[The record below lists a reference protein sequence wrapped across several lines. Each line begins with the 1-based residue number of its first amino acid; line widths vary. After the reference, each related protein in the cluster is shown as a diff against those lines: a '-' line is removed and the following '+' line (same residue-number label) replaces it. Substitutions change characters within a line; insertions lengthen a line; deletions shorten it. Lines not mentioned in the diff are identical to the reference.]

1 MSSSIEDMSDSSVMF
16 DSWTSEETEEKR
28 CLTYIWKIQNF
39 SYCIEQQGDA
49 LESPPF
55 SICASNE
62 PDWKIRLYPRGEEDT
77 HHIALYLQKLSDSL
91 FECDLELSFL
101 ASNGASLCEWEEES
115 CTFLLCSSS
124 GTSVFASRD
133 EICDTKKGT
142 FLPDDTL
149 TVCCR
154 IRTHQAITTGEYHA
168 TTQIGVNK
176 MSFTWCIEN
185 FSELLHENPNTTVTF
200 GSKMKFNFELLAG
213 KEHIKQKLM
222 LKIKPNVLLC
232 VRFCKCRIDIL
243 RDTGVNGISA
253 ESYFNFVRSSN
264 DIWQFSLN
272 TTKKYLLS
280 KNDTFLPNDILT
292 LRCIFTV
299 SVGDQLLNMDDSQTS
314 RRPFPLKDET
324 QIPHTT
330 TNNTLKDDILSMY
343 HDHKFTD
350 VVLKVGET
358 FCPAHKSILAA
369 RSGKFCDMFQNSF
382 KKEEIDLDDYKN
394 GIEILETT
402 MCQMLHFLYTDC
414 VEEIKWVEMSLLSYA
429 AKEYDIKSFKDRI
442 PSIVESRLSIFY
454 RLTISNVCEVLH
466 FVESGLKD
474 CRKVVLDF
482 FIDHDAEILQSE
494 EWEKFAE
501 CYPRHSIDILRQI
514 YLKKLS
520 K

>member
-1 MSSSIEDMSDSSVMF
+1 MSSSIEDMSDSSLMT
-16 DSWTSEETEEKR
+16 DSLTSEETEEKR

-39 SYCIEQQGDA
+39 SYCIEQQWDA

-62 PDWKIRLYPRGEEDT
+62 PEWKIRLYPRGEEDT

-101 ASNGASLCEWEEES
+101 DSNGASLCEWEEES
-115 CTFLLCSSS
+115 CTFGSGHDVVK

-133 EICDTKKGT
+133 EICYAKKGT

-185 FSELLHENPNTTVTF
+185 FSELLDENPNTTVTF

-213 KEHIKQKLM
+213 KEFLKQKLM

-243 RDTGVNGISA
+243 RDTGVDGIYA

-272 TTKKYLLS
+272 TTKKDLLS
-280 KNDTFLPNDILT
+280 KKDTFLPNDILT
-292 LRCIFTV
+292 LRFLFTV
-299 SVGDQLLNMDDSQTS
+299 SVGDQLLDIDDSQTS
-314 RRPFPLKDET
+314 RCPFPLKDDT
-324 QIPHTT
+324 HIPHTT
-330 TNNTLKDDILSMY
+330 NNSLIDDILTMY

-358 FCPAHKSILAA
+358 SFPAHKSILAA
-369 RSGKFCDMFQNSF
+369 RSGKFYNMFQNSF
-382 KKEEIDLDDYKN
+382 KEKEIGQGDMLVDVH
-394 GIEILETT
+394 ILEET
-402 MCQMLHFLYTDC
+402 MRQMLHFLYTDC
-414 VEEIKWVEMSLLSYA
+414 VEEIKWVDMALLFHA
-429 AKEYDIKSFKDRI
+429 AEEYDIKSLKDRI
-442 PSIVESRLSIFY
+442 PSIVESRL
-454 RLTISNVCEVLH
+454 TISNVCEVLPH
-466 FVESGLKD
+466 VETGLKD

-501 CYPRHSIDILRQI
+501 CYPRHSTNIMQQI